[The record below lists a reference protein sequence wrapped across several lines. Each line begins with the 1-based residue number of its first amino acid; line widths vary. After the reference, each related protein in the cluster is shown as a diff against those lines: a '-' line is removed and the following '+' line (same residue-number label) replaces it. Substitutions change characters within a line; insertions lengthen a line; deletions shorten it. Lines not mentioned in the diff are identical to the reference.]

1 MDLSWSQTP
10 NSVWWALEKSGSTTS
25 LLGDSLTSP
34 VTPSRMPGSS
44 FAINN
49 FYEYAD
55 EPDLGESEEDIV
67 EWMKESQLRGAI
79 RYCQVLPV
87 STMLSNSYFD
97 RTSTVSLVKVLSP
110 FFFFLLDTLVA
121 GTCA

>member
-1 MDLSWSQTP
+1 MARASLCFLLDVTISIFDKLIDRFERMDLSWSQTP

-79 RYCQVLPV
+79 RYCQV
-87 STMLSNSYFD
+87 
-97 RTSTVSLVKVLSP
+97 
-110 FFFFLLDTLVA
+110 FLYPQ
-121 GTCA
+121 C